1 LYKRAVAFFELLM
14 KNVAPR
20 SLLDWFSALALL
32 VGLIVLT
39 INIVDYTQARLK
51 MDAGVVIAGVPIGGL
66 TTSEAEKKVLD
77 FYNRPI
83 ELYIRDQRILLQPQE
98 ITFRPDIEAM
108 FALADDYSAKKNFWV
123 GFWNYIWRSA
133 GRPIHVELQIDYS
146 ESQLRQYLT
155 QLANLYAPA
164 GTQTTAD
171 PATGQLIARP
181 TDTTLLDVESS
192 LQVVDLA
199 LHQSQNRSVYLTLQ
213 SGERAAPT
221 LTSLQDYLNQFAA
234 QHQFDGILSFIVTD
248 LTSGEEIAINRDVG
262 YDGYEM
268 MKLSIHL
275 AALRWLPQPLSEKH
289 ANLLAEHL
297 HTSGNTITNALLSE
311 MGDGKL
317 ETGADRVTD
326 FLNEVGLRNSF
337 GLTGLGLTTERPIK
351 ETPANLRT
359 DLTTLPTQAWQT
371 TPSDLSALFA
381 MIYQCAKYDGGA
393 LRLLYGN
400 LFTPS
405 ICQQVLSDLQ
415 VGKIGALLER
425 SVPADGLLAHRY
437 VVSLNLIADAGVF
450 FTPQGDFL
458 VVAYLWNKDALDWDT
473 QSAYIEELGGVAYQ
487 FFRQAHQP
495 PQP

>member
-1 LYKRAVAFFELLM
+1 M
-14 KNVAPR
+14 KSVAPR
-20 SLLDWFSALALL
+20 SFLDWFSALALL
-32 VGLIVLT
+32 AGLIVLT
-39 INIVDYTQARLK
+39 INVVDYTQARLR
-51 MDAGVVIAGVPIGGL
+51 MDDGVVIAGVPIGGL
-66 TTSEAEKKVLD
+66 TTNEAEKKVLD
-77 FYNRPI
+77 FYNRPV

-108 FALADDYSAKKNFWV
+108 FALADDYSAKKNFWL
-123 GFWNYIWRSA
+123 GFWNYIWRSS
-133 GRPIHVELQIDYS
+133 GRPVHVELQIDYS

-155 QLANLYAPA
+155 KLASLYTPPS
-164 GTQTTAD
+164 TQPMAD
-171 PATGQLIARP
+171 SATGQLIPSP
-181 TDTTLLDVESS
+181 TDTLLDIESS
-192 LQVVDLA
+192 LQMVDLA
-199 LHQSQNRSVYLTLQ
+199 LHQTHNRSVYLTLQ
-213 SGERAAPT
+213 SGKRAAPT
-221 LTSLQDYLNQFAA
+221 LTSLQEYLNQFAA
-234 QHQFDGILSFIVTD
+234 QRQFNGILSFIVTD

-268 MKLSIHL
+268 MKLSVHL

-297 HTSGNTITNALLSE
+297 HTSGYTITNALLSE
-311 MGDGKL
+311 MGDGKV

-326 FLNEVGLRNSF
+326 FLDEVGLRNSF
-337 GLTGLGLTTERPIK
+337 GLTGLGMATERPIK

-359 DLTTLPTQAWQT
+359 DLTSLPNQPWQT

-405 ICQQVLSDLQ
+405 ICQQILSDLQ
-415 VGKIGALLER
+415 ASKIGALLER
-425 SVPADGLLAHRY
+425 SVPTDVLLSHRY
-437 VVSLNLIADAGVF
+437 VVSPNLIADAGIF

-473 QSAYIEELGGVAYQ
+473 HSAYIEELGGVAYQ

-495 PQP
+495 AQP